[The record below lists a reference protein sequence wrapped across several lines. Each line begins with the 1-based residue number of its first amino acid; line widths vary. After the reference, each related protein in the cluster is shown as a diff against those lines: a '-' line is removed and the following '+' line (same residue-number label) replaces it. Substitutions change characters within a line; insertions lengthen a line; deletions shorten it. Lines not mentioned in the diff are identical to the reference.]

1 MPGGV
6 KTFNVHENYLIFPQT
21 HAHRQKAKIF
31 PVVSERIFLSAAADH
46 EDGDDD
52 DFLATLF
59 SFLLCSYFGCFQVNH
74 SLLCIECRALILA
87 ILFHIL

>member
-1 MPGGV
+1 MCMKIIYFP
-6 KTFNVHENYLIFPQT
+6 TDTRPQT
-21 HAHRQKAKIF
+21 KSEDF

>member
-21 HAHRQKAKIF
+21 NAH
-31 PVVSERIFLSAAADH
+31 ERNFLSAAADH